1 MNDGSILDKIMT
13 SKHQEEMKQ
22 FQPAETISQLL
33 KHLNSKEEDVLRRRY
48 GLNGREQETLEKIG
62 ELYNVTRE
70 RIRQIENIAIRKL
83 RGQDQFSDVVRPV
96 EHTISTILK
105 QHGGVM
111 SESMLLASLLNF
123 SSDSD
128 LNRQSVEFILEKLL
142 SDRIVR
148 VMSNDAF
155 LPGWRL
161 HMTSL
166 DFAKE
171 VIEELITMIEEQRQP
186 LKQSELLE
194 KFFSRSFHQQLDEPL
209 DDRMVLSFVGI
220 SRRIDM
226 NPFEEYGLVNWGSI
240 RPKRMN
246 DKIYLVLKR
255 ANQPLHFEDITE
267 QINKVG
273 FDHRKAYAP
282 TVHNELILN
291 EQYVL
296 VGRGIYALQEWGY
309 KPGVVSDVLEEIL
322 RGSVQPM
329 TRDELVEAVLKQ
341 RVVKKNTIHLA
352 LTERE
357 RFQRLPDGR
366 YALVEQGTSGEGARS
381 DAEGFPETPPDD
393 SNL

>member
-1 MNDGSILDKIMT
+1 MT

-33 KHLNSKEEDVLRRRY
+33 KYLNSKEEDVLRRRY
-48 GLNGREQETLEKIG
+48 GLTGREQETLEKIG

-83 RGQDQFSDVVRPV
+83 REQDRFSDVVRPV
-96 EHTISTILK
+96 EHTISTILL

-111 SESMLLASLLNF
+111 SEGMLLENLLNF

-148 VMSNDAF
+148 VISNEKF
-155 LPGWRL
+155 LAGWRL

-166 DFAKE
+166 GFVE
-171 VIEELITMIEEQRQP
+171 SVVRELIAMMDEHHQP
-186 LKQSELLE
+186 MKQPDLLE
-194 KFFSRSFHQQLDEPL
+194 KFFTRPFHQQLDEPL
-209 DDRMVLSFVGI
+209 DDRMVLSFVGL
-220 SRRIDM
+220 SRHIDM
-226 NPFEEYGLVNWGSI
+226 NPFEEYGLVRWGSI

-246 DKIYLVLKR
+246 DKIYLILKK
-255 ANQPLHFEDITE
+255 ASQPLHFEEITE

-309 KPGVVSDVLEEIL
+309 KPGVVSDVLEVIL
-322 RGSVQPM
+322 RNSTEPM
-329 TRDELVEAVLKQ
+329 TRDELVTVVLKQ

-352 LTERE
+352 LTDRK
-357 RFQRLPDGR
+357 RFQRLSDGR
-366 YALVEQGTSGEGARS
+366 YTLAQQPFATKEDVPTTPENDVE
-381 DAEGFPETPPDD
+381 
-393 SNL
+393 L